1 MPSLEGL
8 EWALKDRDQRVPDG
22 FYRGVELI
30 YGGLLKVL
38 EQAGLARIEV
48 LGHMF
53 DPQLRQA
60 VETSE
65 NDRPRNQEIVGEL
78 LPG

>member
-1 MPSLEGL
+1 
-8 EWALKDRDQRVPDG
+8 
-22 FYRGVELI
+22 VELI